1 MGQVEYLA
9 AFRADLERQ
18 IRYVRERADE
28 DRVQALRTELADT
41 TRFLARFPEA
51 GTELSRDHARVI
63 RRLPLR
69 RAPFYVL
76 YAREAARPGAVRCL
90 RLFHVRQRG
99 P

>member
-1 MGQVEYLA
+1 MGRVEHLA
-9 AFRADLERQ
+9 AFRADLQRQ
-18 IRYVRERADE
+18 IRYLRERADE
-28 DRVQALRTELADT
+28 DRVQALRTELADA
-41 TRFLARFPEA
+41 TRLLARFPDA

-76 YAREAARPGAVRCL
+76 YAREAARPDAVLCL
-90 RLFHVRQRG
+90 RLFHVRQRA